1 MNFEIELDL
10 LKKDNNLR
18 SIKNIDSKD
27 GKYIYLNGRKL
38 LNLSSNN
45 YLNIGNNKE
54 LEKEFFENSYKKEA
68 FSSSSSRLL
77 TGNET
82 IYFELEKSLS
92 KLYNKEK
99 SLIFNSG
106 YSANLGIIQGLF
118 NKNDVIFCDKLNHAS
133 IIDGIRL
140 SEAKMIRYNHLDYNH
155 LEKLLNKERN
165 NFKNVCIISESLF
178 SMDGDL
184 ADINKLIELK
194 KQYNCLL
201 MIDESHSF
209 GIYGKNG
216 LGCCESTKDNI
227 DIIMSGFGKGCGS
240 FGAFCTG
247 NNEIIEYLINK
258 ARSFIFST
266 SLPPINI
273 AWTNFI
279 INNIFPIYKEKRDN
293 LLKLSKYFKE
303 QLENIGFTN
312 NSESYIIPIILNNE
326 ETLINKQKYLMENG
340 FYVLP
345 IRYPTVPK
353 NSPRFRLS
361 LTSDI
366 NKEDISNFIQ
376 ILKKIK

>member
-1 MNFEIELDL
+1 MNFELELDL
-10 LKKDNNLR
+10 LKCKNNLR
-18 SIKNIDSKD
+18 SIKNIDSKN
-27 GKYIYLNGRKL
+27 GKYIYFDGKKL

-45 YLNIGNNKE
+45 YLSIGNNKE
-54 LEKEFFENSYKKEA
+54 LEEEFFCNYYKKEA

-82 IYFELEKSLS
+82 IYFDLEESLS
-92 KLYNKEK
+92 KLYNKDK
-99 SLIFNSG
+99 SLLFNSG

-165 NFKNVCIISESLF
+165 NFKTACIISESLF

-184 ADINKLIELK
+184 ADIDKLIELK
-194 KQYNCLL
+194 NKYNCLL
-201 MIDESHSF
+201 MVDESHSF
-209 GIYGKNG
+209 GIYGKSG
-216 LGCCESTKDNI
+216 LGCCENTKEDV

-247 NNEIIEYLINK
+247 SREIIDYLINK

-279 INNIFPIYKEKRDN
+279 INKIFPIYEEKRNN

-303 QLENIGFTN
+303 QLENIGFKN
-312 NSESYIIPIILNNE
+312 NSESYIIPIILNDE
-326 ETLINKQKYLMENG
+326 DILIKTQKYLIENG

-366 NKEDISNFIQ
+366 NEEDISNFIQ